1 MLTVNFIRQERQ
13 RVLESLAKR
22 NFAAADAVAIVDKL
36 IAIDDERK
44 NLQTQLDQSLANA
57 NAMAKEIGGLM
68 KKGDAAAAEASR
80 LAATQLRDE
89 AKAME
94 TQLKEKQDELQT
106 LALQMPNCLQTRVP
120 SGKTADDNEVYQD
133 WTAPMPTLHEGA
145 LPHWELAKKYN
156 LFDFELGAKVTGAG
170 FPFYMG
176 KGAKLQRALISFFLD
191 HAIDAG
197 YTEFIPPH
205 VVNAD
210 SARGTGQ
217 LPDKDA
223 QMYYIERDDL
233 YMIPTSEVPLTN
245 IYRDVILEA
254 NQLPAKMTA
263 YTPCFRREAG
273 SYGAHVR
280 GLNRLHQFD
289 KVEIV
294 RVELPENSDAAL
306 EEMSKHV
313 ANLLDKLELPYR
325 ILRLC
330 GGDTGFASA
339 HTYDFETFCVAQN
352 RWLEV
357 SSVSTFET
365 FQANRLNL
373 RYRNPQ
379 TKKTELLHTLNG
391 SALALPRIIAT
402 LLENHQT
409 PDGIR
414 IPKALQPYTGFEF
427 IN

>member
-1 MLTVNFIRQERQ
+1 MLPIAFIRQEKE
-13 RVLESLAKR
+13 RVINSLKKR
-22 NFAAADAVAIVDKL
+22 NFSNIALVDDL
-36 IAIDDERK
+36 IALDDQRK
-44 NLQTQLDQSLANA
+44 DLQIQLDQLLTSSNA
-57 NAMAKEIGGLM
+57 LAKEIGALM
-68 KKGDAAAAEASR
+68 KAGNKEAAEESKQK
-80 LAATQLRDE
+80 ATALREE
-89 AKAME
+89 AKE
-94 TQLKEKQDELQT
+94 LEVKLKEKQEELT
-106 LALQMPNCLQTRVP
+106 SLSLQMPNALQERVP
-120 SGKTADDNEVYQD
+120 MGKDANDNEIYQE
-133 WTAPMPTLHEGA
+133 WTAAMPTLHEGA
-145 LPHWELAKKYN
+145 LPHWELAKKYQ

-176 KGAKLQRALISFFLD
+176 QGAKLQRALISFFLD
-191 HAIDAG
+191 EAIAAG
-197 YTEFIPPH
+197 YLEYIPPH
-205 VVNAD
+205 VVNED

-223 QMYYIERDDL
+223 QMYYIERDNF
-233 YMIPTSEVPLTN
+233 YMIPTAEVPLTN
-245 IYRDVILEA
+245 IFRDVILEA
-254 NQLPAKMTA
+254 NQLPCRLAG

-294 RVELPENSDAAL
+294 RVELPENSNAAL
-306 EEMSKHV
+306 EEMSQHV
-313 ANLLDKLELPYR
+313 ANLLAKLELPYR

-339 HTYDFETFCVAQN
+339 HTYDFETYCAAQD

-357 SSVSTFET
+357 SSVSNFEV

-391 SALALPRIIAT
+391 SALALPRIVAT
-402 LLENHQT
+402 ILENHQT
-409 PDGIR
+409 PEGIR
-414 IPKALQPYTGFEF
+414 IPKALQKYTGFDM
-427 IN
+427 IK

>member
-1 MLTVNFIRQERQ
+1 MLPIHFLRQERE
-13 RVLESLAKR
+13 RVLQSFAKR
-22 NFAAADAVAIVDKL
+22 NNPNSSIVDEI
-36 IAIDDERK
+36 IALDDQRK
-44 NLQTQLDQSLANA
+44 SFQTQLDQTLARGNQL
-57 NAMAKEIGGLM
+57 AKEIGALM
-68 KKGDAAAAEASR
+68 KKGDTAQAETAKKEAA
-80 LAATQLRDE
+80 QLRED
-89 AKAME
+89 AK
-94 TQLKEKQDELQT
+94 TQEESLRQAQEQIYTLSLQV
-106 LALQMPNCLQTRVP
+106 PNCLQERVP
-120 SGKTADDNEVYQD
+120 AGKDADDNEVYKD
-133 WTAPMPTLHEGA
+133 WTAPMPKLHEGA
-145 LPHWELAKKYN
+145 LPHWELAKKYQ

-191 HAIDAG
+191 EAIAAG
-197 YTEFIPPH
+197 YMEYIPPL

-223 QMYYIERDDL
+223 QMYYIERDEL

-245 IYRDVILEA
+245 IFRDVILDA
-254 NQLPAKMTA
+254 NQLPAKLTA

-294 RVELPENSDAAL
+294 RVELPENSNAAL
-306 EEMSKHV
+306 EEMSAHV
-313 ANLLDKLELPYR
+313 ASLLAKLELPYR

-357 SSVSTFET
+357 SSVSNFEV

-379 TKKTELLHTLNG
+379 TKKTEILHTLNG
-391 SALALPRIIAT
+391 SALALPRIVAT
-402 LLENHQT
+402 ILENHQT
-409 PDGIR
+409 PEGVR
-414 IPKALQPYTGFEF
+414 IPAALQPYTGFDM
-427 IN
+427 IK

>member
-1 MLTVNFIRQERQ
+1 MLPVTFLRQERE
-13 RVLESLAKR
+13 RVLQSLAKR
-22 NFAAADAVAIVDKL
+22 HNPNAQLVDDI
-36 IAIDDERK
+36 IALDDQRK
-44 NLQTQLDQSLANA
+44 NLQTQLDQTLAKGNQL
-57 NAMAKEIGGLM
+57 AKEIGALM
-68 KKGDAAAAEASR
+68 KKGDTAAAEANKQQ
-80 LAATQLRDE
+80 AAQLRDD
-89 AKAME
+89 AKAHEE
-94 TQLKEKQDELQT
+94 TLRSVQEQIHTLSLQL
-106 LALQMPNCLQTRVP
+106 PNCLQERVP
-120 SGKTADDNEVYQD
+120 AGKDADDNEVYKD
-133 WTAPMPTLHEGA
+133 WTAPMPTLHAGA
-145 LPHWELAKKYN
+145 LSHWELAKKYQ

-191 HAIDAG
+191 EAIAAG
-197 YTEFIPPH
+197 YMEYIPPH

-223 QMYYIERDDL
+223 QMYYVERDDL
-233 YMIPTSEVPLTN
+233 YMIPTAEVPLTN
-245 IYRDVILEA
+245 IFRDVILEA
-254 NQLPAKMTA
+254 NQLPAKLTG

-289 KVEIV
+289 KVELV
-294 RVELPENSDAAL
+294 RVELPENSNAAL
-306 EEMSKHV
+306 EEMCAHV
-313 ANLLDKLELPYR
+313 AQLLAKLELPYR

-339 HTYDFETFCVAQN
+339 HTYDFETYCVAQS

-357 SSVSTFET
+357 SSVSNFEV

-391 SALALPRIIAT
+391 SALALPRIVAT
-402 LLENHQT
+402 ILENHQT
-409 PDGIR
+409 PEGIR
-414 IPKALQPYTGFEF
+414 IPAALQPYTGFDM
-427 IN
+427 IK